1 MNSSSLLS
9 RLKPGALGRLM
20 TAVAT
25 AVVLFGSHPDAFAFA
40 AEAVMTGRVMDQTG
54 ASVSGVKLTLTG
66 PTTHET
72 TSDKD
77 GRFKVA
83 VPEGFYVI
91 TAEKPGFVAYVATN
105 IELKPGPPSVREIR
119 LEVSRSEVVNVEEQ
133 AVAISLG
140 ASQNAGALTLKE
152 SDIETLPDDPD
163 ELASYLQAL
172 AGNSGGPNGGQIF
185 IDGFTGG
192 RVPSKASIREIRMN
206 SNPFSSEFDRM
217 GFGRIEII
225 TRPGTDRYR
234 GGASFRFNN
243 DQLNTRNPYAPNKPP
258 YSREDYS
265 FEFAGPIAKGK
276 ASFSFDSEYRSVD
289 DNQTINATVLDPNL
303 VATPFA
309 LTITRPQSRL
319 SYSPRI
325 DWQINEKQ
333 SLTVRY
339 SHSKNEATGSGI
351 GGYNLQ
357 SRGYDSSNF
366 DNNGDLTLNSILGKA
381 VNEVRLR
388 YGASG
393 RDQVSQNPSAA
404 LVVQEAF
411 SSGGAAVGSVTDGS
425 RFELSDVVSWAT
437 KKHAFRSGFRIR
449 RTTTDELSR
458 NNFAGVVTFG
468 GGVGPELD
476 ANFNPVLGADGN
488 PILGPVDSIERYRRT
503 LGLQAKGL
511 SPSQI
516 RLLGGGPSQYLVA
529 GGNPDANVAQTDAGF
544 FFNDDWKKTDRLVLG
559 VGLRAETQNNL
570 AARLNLAPRLSF
582 AYSLKMNKDG
592 RTPKT
597 VTRGGFGVFYD
608 RVGDNL
614 TLDANRYLN
623 GGRLQYVVT
632 DPTILDT
639 IKVTNGSV
647 VSAPT
652 ADILNRFSQPQN
664 TRVVDEGARAPRSIQ
679 GSLSLEQQMG
689 RMTGSLAFIASRGDH
704 QLRSRN
710 INAIRADG
718 TRPLDIPGAVYAYE
732 TTGRNKQF
740 QMVAGLSSRPG
751 QRNSFFVR
759 YFFGW
764 AKGDTDGA
772 GTFPGIPSDLEADY
786 GRASGDV
793 RHRAMAGGN
802 IEAPWGIKIGP
813 MLIVSTGRPFNI
825 TTGRDTNLDTL
836 FTDRPSFGT
845 AGQIGVVDTKYGYLN
860 TSGLGEVIP
869 RNYGEGPA
877 FASLSLR
884 ISKTILFKKAKT
896 AVPPPGGGPGGGG
909 PGGGGPPMGMGGG
922 GGDHGGGGGMMGGRG
937 MGGGGGPGLT
947 LVVNISNLT
956 NRKNEGTPVG
966 NLTSTDFGQ
975 SKNLAGFFM
984 GFGPGGGGGGGEA
997 GNRRIELQ
1005 ARINF

>member
-1 MNSSSLLS
+1 MTSRTFLS
-9 RLKPGALGRLM
+9 PFNPRALGLIALALLLALLPSGR
-20 TAVAT
+20 
-25 AVVLFGSHPDAFAFA
+25 AFAEA
-40 AEAVMTGRVMDQTG
+40 AEVVMEGKVMDQTG
-54 ASVSGVKLTLTG
+54 AIVSGVKVILIG
-66 PTTHET
+66 TTT
-72 TSDKD
+72 RQVTSDKE
-77 GRFKVA
+77 GRFRLSM
-83 VPEGFYVI
+83 PEGTYVL
-91 TAEKPGFVAYVATN
+91 TAEKTGFVSYAAAN
-105 IELKPGPPSVREIR
+105 IEMKAGAVMTQDIR
-119 LEVSRSEVVNVEEQ
+119 LEVARSEDVTVEEN
-133 AVAISLG
+133 ATALSLG
-140 ASQNAGALTLKE
+140 ASENAGAIVLKE
-152 SDIETLPDDPD
+152 QDIEALPDDPD

-172 AGNSGGPNGGQIF
+172 AGNSGGPNGGQIY

-192 RVPSKASIREIRMN
+192 RIPSKASIREIRMN

-234 GGASFRFNN
+234 GGASFRYNSDN
-243 DQLNTRNPYAPNKPP
+243 LNTRNPYAPNKPP

-265 FEFAGPIAKGK
+265 FEIAGPIAKGK
-276 ASFSFDSEYRSVD
+276 ASFSFDSDYRSSD
-289 DNQTINATVLDPNL
+289 NNQTVNATVLDQNL
-303 VATPFA
+303 VPTPFA
-309 LTITRPQSRL
+309 VTLVRPQSRL

-325 DWQINEKQ
+325 DWQINDKQ

-339 SHSKNEATGSGI
+339 SHSENEATGNGI
-351 GGYNLQ
+351 GDYDLP
-357 SRGYDSSNF
+357 SRGYNSSSF

-388 YGASG
+388 YGSTG
-393 RDQVSQNPSAA
+393 RDQVSQDPSPA
-404 LVVQEAF
+404 LNVQQAF
-411 SSGGAAVGSVTDGS
+411 SGGGAAVGSVTDGS
-425 RFELSDVVSWAT
+425 RFELSNVVSWAT
-437 KKHAFRSGFRIR
+437 KKHAFRSGFRAR

-458 NNFAGVVTFG
+458 NNFAGIVTFA

-476 ANFNPVLGADGN
+476 ANFNPVLGPDGN

-516 RLLGGGPSQYLVA
+516 RLLGGGPSQYTVA
-529 GGNPDANVAQTDAGF
+529 GGDPAANVAQTDFGI

-559 VGLRAETQNNL
+559 LGLRAETQTNL
-570 AARLNLAPRLSF
+570 SSRVDIAPRVSF

-597 VTRGGFGVFYD
+597 VTRGGFGVFYE
-608 RVGDNL
+608 RVNDSL

-632 DPTILDT
+632 DPAILDT

-652 ADILNRFSQPQN
+652 VDILNRFSQPQN
-664 TRVVDEGARAPRSIQ
+664 TRVVDEEARAPRQVQ
-679 GSLSLEQQMG
+679 GSLSVEQQMG
-689 RMTGSLAFIASRGDH
+689 GFTGSLAFIGSRGDH

-710 INAIRADG
+710 INAVRADG

-732 TTGRNKQF
+732 STGRNKQF
-740 QMVAGLSSRPG
+740 QMVAGLSTRPG

-759 YFFGW
+759 YFLGW

-772 GTFPGIPSDLEADY
+772 GTFPADPSNLEADY

-793 RHRAMAGGN
+793 RHRVMAGGN
-802 IEAPWGIKIGP
+802 LVAPWDIRIGP
-813 MLIVSTGRPFNI
+813 MLILSTGRPYNI

-845 AGQIGVVDTKYGYLN
+845 AGQVGVVDTEYGYLN
-860 TSGLGEVIP
+860 TSGLGQIIP
-869 RNYGEGPA
+869 RNYGEGPG

-884 ISKTILFKKAKT
+884 ISKTILFKKART
-896 AVPPPGGGPGGGG
+896 AAPPTVGAPGG
-909 PGGGGPPMGMGGG
+909 PGGGGPPMGMGGGG

-947 LVVNISNLT
+947 LTINISNLT

>member
-1 MNSSSLLS
+1 MTPATFLS
-9 RLKPGALGRLM
+9 RCRPSATGLILTVMAVSFLSPG
-20 TAVAT
+20 
-25 AVVLFGSHPDAFAFA
+25 SDASASA
-40 AEAVMTGRVMDQTG
+40 AEATLEGRVMDQTG
-54 ASVSGVKLTLTG
+54 ATVSGVKVTLIGATSRQV
-66 PTTHET
+66 
-72 TSDKD
+72 TSDREGKF
-77 GRFKVA
+77 RA
-83 VPEGFYVI
+83 TVPEGFYVV
-91 TAEKPGFVAYVATN
+91 TAEKPGFVAYAGANVEMKAGA
-105 IELKPGPPSVREIR
+105 PRVQEIR
-119 LEVSRSEVVNVEEQ
+119 LEVARTEAVNVDEQ
-133 AVAISLG
+133 ASSVSLG
-140 ASQNAGALTLKE
+140 ASENAGAIVLKE
-152 SDIETLPDDPD
+152 ADIEALPDDPD

-192 RVPSKASIREIRMN
+192 RIPSKASIKEIRMN

-225 TRPGTDRYR
+225 TRPGTDKYR

-243 DQLNTRNPYAPNKPP
+243 DKLNTINPYASNKPP

-276 ASFSFDSEYRSVD
+276 ASFSFDSDYRSVD
-289 DNQTINATVLDPNL
+289 DNQTINAVVLDQKL

-309 LTITRPQSRL
+309 RTITRPQSRL
-319 SYSPRI
+319 TFSPRI
-325 DWQINEKQ
+325 DWQINDKQ

-339 SHSKNEATGSGI
+339 SHSKNEATDSGI
-351 GGYNLQ
+351 GGFNLPT
-357 SRGYDSSNF
+357 RGYDSNNF

-388 YGASG
+388 YGSTG
-393 RDQVSQNPSAA
+393 RDQTSQNPSPA
-404 LVVQEAF
+404 LTVQESF
-411 SSGGAAVGSVTDGS
+411 SSGGAAVGSITDGS

-449 RTTTDELSR
+449 RTTTTELSR

-468 GGVGPELD
+468 GGVGPALD
-476 ANFNPVLGADGN
+476 ENFNLILGADGK
-488 PILGPVDSIERYRRT
+488 PVFGPLETLERYRRT
-503 LGLQAKGL
+503 LGLQALGY

-529 GGNPDANVAQTDAGF
+529 GGSPSANVAQTDAGF

-559 VGLRAETQNNL
+559 LGLRAETQNNL
-570 AARLNLAPRLSF
+570 AARLDIAPRVSF

-597 VTRGGFGVFYD
+597 VTRGGFGVFYE
-608 RVGDNL
+608 RVNDNL

-632 DPTILDT
+632 DPAILDT

-664 TRVVDEGARAPRSIQ
+664 TRVVDSEARAPRSIQ

-689 RMTGSLAFIASRGDH
+689 RMTGSLALIASRGDH

-710 INAIRADG
+710 VNAIRADG
-718 TRPLDIPGAVYAYE
+718 TRPLAIPGAVYSYE
-732 TTGRNKQF
+732 TTGLTKQF
-740 QMVAGLSSRPG
+740 QVVAGLSSRPG

-759 YFFGW
+759 YFLGW
-764 AKGDTDGA
+764 TRGDTDGA
-772 GTFPGIPSDLEADY
+772 GTFPAIPNDIEADY
-786 GRASGDV
+786 GRASSDV
-793 RHRAMAGGN
+793 RHRVMAGGN
-802 IEAPWGIKIGP
+802 IEAPWGIKVGP

-836 FTDRPSFGT
+836 FTDRPSYGT
-845 AGQIGVVDTKYGYLN
+845 AGQIGVVDTEYGLLN
-860 TSGLGEVIP
+860 TNGVGVIIP
-869 RNYGEGPA
+869 RNYGKGPS

-884 ISKTILFKKAKT
+884 ISKSIPFKKVKT
-896 AVPPPGGGPGGGG
+896 AVPPA
-909 PGGGGPPMGMGGG
+909 GGGPPMGMGGGDHGGG

-937 MGGGGGPGLT
+937 PGGGAPGIT
-947 LVVNISNLT
+947 VAINVSNLL

-966 NLTSTDFGQ
+966 NLTSPKFGQ
-975 SKNLAGFFM
+975 STNLAGFFM
-984 GFGPGGGGGGGEA
+984 GFGPGGAGGGGEA

-1005 ARINF
+1005 IRANF

>member
-1 MNSSSLLS
+1 MTPSMSFP
-9 RLKPGALGRLM
+9 RLRLRALGLLAALSLALLPAGRAL
-20 TAVAT
+20 AE
-25 AVVLFGSHPDAFAFA
+25 A
-40 AEAVMTGRVMDQTG
+40 AEVVMEGKVTDQTG
-54 ASVSGVKLTLTG
+54 AVVSGVKVILIG
-66 PTTHET
+66 TTT
-72 TSDKD
+72 RQVTSDKE
-77 GRFKVA
+77 GRFRLSM
-83 VPEGFYVI
+83 PEGTYVL
-91 TAEKPGFVAYVATN
+91 TAEKTGFMSFAAAN
-105 IELKPGPPSVREIR
+105 IEMKAGAPVTQDIR
-119 LEVSRSEVVNVEEQ
+119 LEVARAEDVTVEEN
-133 AVAISLG
+133 ATALSLG
-140 ASQNAGALTLKE
+140 ASENAGAIVLKE
-152 SDIETLPDDPD
+152 QDIEALPDDPD

-172 AGNSGGPNGGQIF
+172 AGNSGGPNGGQIY

-192 RVPSKASIREIRMN
+192 RIPSKASIREIRMN

-234 GGASFRFNN
+234 GGASLRYNN
-243 DQLNTRNPYAPNKPP
+243 DKLNTRNPYADNKPP

-265 FEFAGPIAKGK
+265 FEIAGPIAKGK
-276 ASFSFDSEYRSVD
+276 ASFSFDSDYRSVD
-289 DNQTINATVLDPNL
+289 DNQTINATVLDSNL
-303 VATPFA
+303 APTPFA

-325 DWQINEKQ
+325 DWQINDKQ

-339 SHSKNEATGSGI
+339 SHSKNEATDSGI

-357 SRGYDSSNF
+357 SRGYDSSSF

-388 YGASG
+388 YGATG

-411 SSGGAAVGSVTDGS
+411 SAGGAAVGSVTDGS

-458 NNFAGVVTFG
+458 NNFAGVVTFA
-468 GGVGPELD
+468 GGVGPALD
-476 ANFNPVLGADGN
+476 ANFNPILGADGN
-488 PILGPVDSIERYRRT
+488 PVLGPVDSIERYRRT
-503 LGLQAKGL
+503 LGLQARGF
-511 SPSQI
+511 SPAQI
-516 RLLGGGPSQYLVA
+516 RLLGGGPSQYTVA
-529 GGNPDANVAQTDAGF
+529 GGNPDANVAQTDAGV
-544 FFNDDWKKTDRLVLG
+544 FFNDDWKKSDRLVLG
-559 VGLRAETQNNL
+559 LGLRAETQNNL
-570 AARLNLAPRLSF
+570 ASRIDLAPRVSF

-597 VTRGGFGVFYD
+597 VTRGGFGVFYE
-608 RVGDNL
+608 RVNDSL

-632 DPTILDT
+632 DPAILDT
-639 IKVTNGSV
+639 IKVANGSV
-647 VSAPT
+647 TSAPT
-652 ADILNRFSQPQN
+652 AEILNRFSQPQN
-664 TRVVDEGARAPRSIQ
+664 TRVVDEDARAPRSIQ
-679 GSLSLEQQMG
+679 GSLSIEQQMG
-689 RMTGSLAFIASRGDH
+689 RFTGSLAFIGSRGDH

-710 INAIRADG
+710 INAVRADG
-718 TRPLDIPGAVYAYE
+718 TRPLDIPGAVYSYE

-740 QMVAGLSSRPG
+740 QMVAGLSTRPG

-759 YFFGW
+759 YFLGW

-772 GTFPGIPSDLEADY
+772 GTFPGVPNDIEADY

-793 RHRAMAGGN
+793 RHRLMAGGN
-802 IEAPWGIKIGP
+802 IVAPWDIRIGP
-813 MLIVSTGRPFNI
+813 MLIVSTGRPYNI
-825 TTGRDTNLDTL
+825 TTGRDTNLDTV
-836 FTDRPSFGT
+836 FTDRPSFGA
-845 AGQIGVVDTKYGYLN
+845 AGQVGVVETEYGYLN
-860 TSGLGEVIP
+860 TSGAGEIIP
-869 RNYGEGPA
+869 RNYGQGPG
-877 FASLSLR
+877 FASLSVR
-884 ISKTILFKKAKT
+884 ISKTILFKRART
-896 AVPPPGGGPGGGG
+896 ATPPTGGGPGGGPGGAG
-909 PGGGGPPMGMGGG
+909 PGGPPMGLGGG

-937 MGGGGGPGLT
+937 MGGSGGPGLT
-947 LVVNISNLT
+947 LTINISNLT

-966 NLTSTDFGQ
+966 NLTSTDFGK

>member
-1 MNSSSLLS
+1 MNSSSSFS
-9 RLKPGALGRLM
+9 RMKPGALGRIVNALVM
-20 TAVAT
+20 AI
-25 AVVLFGSHPDAFAFA
+25 VLFGSRPDAYAFA
-40 AEAVMTGRVMDQTG
+40 ADAVMTGRTMDQTG
-54 ASVSGVKLTLTG
+54 ASVSGVKVTLTG
-66 PTTHET
+66 PATLDV

-119 LEVSRSEVVNVEEQ
+119 LEVARSEVVTVEEQ

-243 DQLNTRNPYAPNKPP
+243 DSLNTRNPYALNEPH

-265 FEFAGPIAKGK
+265 LEFAGPIAKGK
-276 ASFSFDSEYRSVD
+276 ASFSFDSDYRSSD
-289 DNQTINATVLDPNL
+289 DNQTINAVVLNPSL

-309 LTITRPQSRL
+309 VTLTRPQSRL
-319 SYSPRI
+319 SFSPRI
-325 DWQINEKQ
+325 DWQVNDKH

-339 SHSKNEATGSGI
+339 SHSKNETIGGI
-351 GGYNLQ
+351 GDRNLP
-357 SRGYDSSNF
+357 SRGFDSSNF
-366 DNNGDLTLNSILGKA
+366 DDNGDVTLNSILGKA
-381 VNEVRLR
+381 VNEVRVR
-388 YGASG
+388 YGSSG
-393 RDQVSQNPSAA
+393 RDQIAQNAAAA
-404 LVVQEAF
+404 LIVQDAF
-411 SSGGAAVGSVTDGS
+411 SGGGAAVGAVTDGS

-437 KKHAFRSGFRIR
+437 RKHAFRSGFRVR
-449 RTTTDELSR
+449 RNTTDEANS
-458 NNFAGVVTFG
+458 NNFAGVVTFA

-476 ANFNPVLGADGN
+476 ANFNPILGADGN
-488 PILGPVDSIERYRRT
+488 PILGPIDSIERYRRT

-516 RLLGGGPSQYLVA
+516 RLLGGGPSQYVVA
-529 GGNPDANVAQTDAGF
+529 GGNPNANVAQTDASI
-544 FFNDDWKKTDRLVLG
+544 FFNDDWKKSDRLVLG
-559 VGLRAETQNNL
+559 LGLRAETQTNL
-570 AARLNLAPRLSF
+570 AARVDLAPRISF

-592 RTPKT
+592 RTPRT

-608 RVGDNL
+608 RVSDNL

-632 DPTILDT
+632 DPAILDT

-647 VSAPT
+647 TSAPT
-652 ADILNRFSQPQN
+652 AEILNRFSQPQN
-664 TRVVDEGARAPRSIQ
+664 TRVVDENARAPRQMQ

-689 RMTGSLAFIASRGDH
+689 PFTGSLALIASRGDH

-710 INAIRADG
+710 INVIRPDG
-718 TRPLDIPGAVYAYE
+718 TRPLDVPGAVYAYE
-732 TTGRNKQF
+732 TTGRNRQF
-740 QMVAGLSSRPG
+740 QIVTGLGSRPG
-751 QRNSFFVR
+751 QKNSFFLR
-759 YFFGW
+759 YFLGW
-764 AKGDTDGA
+764 TRGDTDGA
-772 GTFPGIPSDLEADY
+772 GTFPANPNDPEADY
-786 GRASGDV
+786 GRASSDV
-793 RHRAMAGGN
+793 RHRVMAGGN
-802 IEAPWGIKIGP
+802 IEGPWGIKFGP

-825 TTGRDTNLDTL
+825 TTGRDTNLDTV

-845 AGQIGVVDTKYGYLN
+845 AGQIGVVETEYGLLN
-860 TSGLGEVIP
+860 TSGIGEIIP
-869 RNYGEGPA
+869 RNYGQGPS

-884 ISKTILFKKAKT
+884 ISKTIPFKKAKT
-896 AVPPPGGGPGGGG
+896 AAPTGGGPGGGG
-909 PGGGGPPMGMGGG
+909 PGGGPPMGMGGG

-937 MGGGGGPGLT
+937 FGGGGPGIT
-947 LVVNISNLT
+947 FTINISNLT
-956 NRKNEGTPVG
+956 NRINEGTPVG
-966 NLTSTDFGQ
+966 NLTSTDFGK

-984 GFGPGGGGGGGEA
+984 GFGPGGGGGGGDA

-1005 ARINF
+1005 ARVNF

>member
-1 MNSSSLLS
+1 MTSSVFFA
-9 RLKPGALGRLM
+9 RLAPRAFGAAAIALVMAFLTGGL
-20 TAVAT
+20 
-25 AVVLFGSHPDAFAFA
+25 AFAEA
-40 AEAVMTGRVMDQTG
+40 AEVVMEGKVVDQTG
-54 ASVSGVKLTLTG
+54 AMVSAVKVILIG
-66 PTTHET
+66 TTTRQVT
-72 TSDKD
+72 TDKE
-77 GRFKVA
+77 GKFRLSM
-83 VPEGFYVI
+83 PEGTYVL
-91 TAEKPGFVAYVATN
+91 TAEKAGFVPYAAANVEMKA
-105 IELKPGPPSVREIR
+105 GPPMVQDIR
-119 LEVSRSEVVNVEEQ
+119 LEVARSEAVTVEEQ
-133 AVAISLG
+133 ATALSLG
-140 ASQNAGALTLKE
+140 ASENAGAIVLKE
-152 SDIETLPDDPD
+152 KDIESLPDDPD

-172 AGNSGGPNGGQIF
+172 AGNSGGPNGGQIY

-192 RVPSKASIREIRMN
+192 RIPSKASIREIRMN

-265 FEFAGPIAKGK
+265 FEFAGPISKGK
-276 ASFSFDSEYRSVD
+276 ASFSFDTDYRSVD
-289 DNQTINATVLDPNL
+289 DNQTINAVILNPNL
-303 VATPFA
+303 VSTPVA
-309 LTITRPQSRL
+309 QTITRPQSRFTF
-319 SYSPRI
+319 SPRI
-325 DWQINEKQ
+325 DWQINDKQ

-339 SHSKNEATGSGI
+339 SHSKNEATDSGI
-351 GGYNLQ
+351 GGFNLPT
-357 SRGYDSSNF
+357 RGYDSSNF
-366 DNNGDLTLNSILGKA
+366 DNNADLTLNSILGRA

-388 YGASG
+388 YGSTG
-393 RDQVSQNPSAA
+393 RDQVSQNPAPA
-404 LVVQEAF
+404 LLVQESF

-449 RTTTDELSR
+449 RATTDELSR
-458 NNFAGVVTFG
+458 NNFAGVVTFA
-468 GGVGPELD
+468 GGVGPTLD
-476 ANFNPVLGADGN
+476 ENFNLVLGADGN
-488 PILGPVDSIERYRRT
+488 PIFGPLDSIERYRRT

-516 RLLGGGPSQYLVA
+516 RLLGGGASQYLVA
-529 GGNPDANVAQTDAGF
+529 GGNPNANVAQTDAGF

-559 VGLRAETQNNL
+559 LGLRAETQNNL
-570 AARLNLAPRLSF
+570 AARLDLAPRVSF

-608 RVGDNL
+608 RVGDSL
-614 TLDANRYLN
+614 TLDANRYLA
-623 GGRLQYVVT
+623 GGRIQYVVT

-639 IKVTNGSV
+639 IKVANGSV

-664 TRVVDEGARAPRSIQ
+664 TRVVDSGARAPRSIQ

-689 RMTGSLAFIASRGDH
+689 HFTGSLAFIASRGDH

-710 INAIRADG
+710 INVVRADG

-759 YFFGW
+759 YFLGS

-772 GTFPGIPSDLEADY
+772 GTFPAIPSDLEADY
-786 GRASGDV
+786 GRASSDV
-793 RHRAMAGGN
+793 RHRVMAGGN
-802 IEAPWGIKIGP
+802 IEAPWGIKVGP
-813 MLIVSTGRPFNI
+813 MLILSTGRPFNI

-845 AGQIGVVDTKYGYLN
+845 AGQIGVVDTPYGYLN
-860 TSGLGEVIP
+860 TSGGGGVIP

-884 ISKTILFKKAKT
+884 ISKTIPFKKAKI
-896 AVPPPGGGPGGGG
+896 AAPPAGGGSGGG

-922 GGDHGGGGGMMGGRG
+922 DHGGGGGMMGGRG
-937 MGGGGGPGLT
+937 FGGGGPGITLT
-947 LVVNISNLT
+947 VNISNLT

-966 NLTSTDFGQ
+966 NLTSPKFGE
-975 SKNLAGFFM
+975 STNLAGFFM
-984 GFGPGGGGGGGEA
+984 GFGPGGGGGGSEA

-1005 ARINF
+1005 ARVNF

>member
-1 MNSSSLLS
+1 MTTSMFFS
-9 RLKPGALGRLM
+9 RLKPRAASLLAAALIFAALP
-20 TAVAT
+20 
-25 AVVLFGSHPDAFAFA
+25 GSRAFAEA
-40 AEAVMTGRVMDQTG
+40 ADVVMEGKVVDQTG
-54 ASVSGVKLTLTG
+54 AVVSGVKVILIG
-66 PTTHET
+66 TTT
-72 TSDKD
+72 RQATSDKE
-77 GRFKVA
+77 GRFRLSM
-83 VPEGFYVI
+83 PEGTYVL
-91 TAEKPGFVAYVATN
+91 TAEKTGFVSFAAAN
-105 IELKPGPPSVREIR
+105 IEMKAGAPMTQDIR
-119 LEVSRSEVVNVEEQ
+119 LEVARSEDVTVEEN
-133 AVAISLG
+133 ATALSLG
-140 ASQNAGALTLKE
+140 ASENAGAIVLKE
-152 SDIETLPDDPD
+152 QDIEALPDDPD

-172 AGNSGGPNGGQIF
+172 AGNSGGPNGGQIY

-192 RVPSKASIREIRMN
+192 RIPSKASIREIRMN

-234 GGASFRFNN
+234 GGASLRYNSDN
-243 DQLNTRNPYAPNKPP
+243 LNTRNPYAPNKPP

-265 FEFAGPIAKGK
+265 FELAGPIAKGR
-276 ASFSFDSEYRSVD
+276 ASFSFDTDYRSVD

-303 VATPFA
+303 VPTPFA

-325 DWQINEKQ
+325 DWQINDKH

-339 SHSKNEATGSGI
+339 SHSKNDATDSGI

-357 SRGYDSSNF
+357 SRGYDSSSF

-381 VNEVRLR
+381 VNEVRFR
-388 YGASG
+388 YGATG

-411 SSGGAAVGSVTDGS
+411 SSGGAAVASATDGS
-425 RFELSDVVSWAT
+425 RFELSNVVSWAT

-449 RTTTDELSR
+449 RTTTDELSH
-458 NNFAGVVTFG
+458 NNFAGVVTFA
-468 GGVGPELD
+468 GGVGPALD
-476 ANFNPVLGADGN
+476 ENFNPILGADGN
-488 PILGPVDSIERYRRT
+488 MVLGPVDSIERYRRT
-503 LGLQAKGL
+503 LGLQAKGF

-516 RLLGGGPSQYLVA
+516 RILGGGPSQYLVA
-529 GGNPDANVAQTDAGF
+529 GGNPGANVAQTDAGI
-544 FFNDDWKKTDRLVLG
+544 FFNDDWKKTDRLVFGL
-559 VGLRAETQNNL
+559 GLRAETQNNL
-570 AARLNLAPRLSF
+570 SARLDIAPRVSF
-582 AYSLKMNKDG
+582 AYSLKMNQDG

-597 VTRGGFGVFYD
+597 ITRGGFGVFYE
-608 RVGDNL
+608 RVNDSL
-614 TLDANRYLN
+614 TLDANRYLD

-632 DPTILDT
+632 DPAILDT
-639 IKVTNGSV
+639 IKVTNGAV
-647 VSAPT
+647 TSAPT
-652 ADILNRFSQPQN
+652 AEILNRFSQPQN

-679 GSLSLEQQMG
+679 GSLSVEQQIS
-689 RMTGSLAFIASRGDH
+689 RFTGSLAFIASRGDH

-710 INAIRADG
+710 INAVRADG

-732 TTGRNKQF
+732 STGRNKQF
-740 QMVAGLSSRPG
+740 QMVAGLSTRPG
-751 QRNSFFVR
+751 QKNSFFVR
-759 YFFGW
+759 YFLGW

-772 GTFPGIPSDLEADY
+772 GTFPGVPSDLAADY

-793 RHRAMAGGN
+793 RHRLMAGGN
-802 IEAPWGIKIGP
+802 LVAPWDIRIGP
-813 MLIVSTGRPFNI
+813 MLILSTGRPYNI

-836 FTDRPSFGT
+836 FTDRPSYGT
-845 AGQIGVVDTKYGYLN
+845 EGQIGVVDTEYGFLN
-860 TSGLGEVIP
+860 TNGIGEIIP
-869 RNYGEGPA
+869 RNYGEGPG

-884 ISKTILFKKAKT
+884 ISKTILFKKAPT
-896 AVPPPGGGPGGGG
+896 ATPTPTGSG
-909 PGGGGPPMGMGGG
+909 PGGGGPPMMGGG
-922 GGDHGGGGGMMGGRG
+922 GHGGGGGMMGGRG
-937 MGGGGGPGLT
+937 VGGGGGPGLT
-947 LVVNISNLT
+947 LTINISNLT